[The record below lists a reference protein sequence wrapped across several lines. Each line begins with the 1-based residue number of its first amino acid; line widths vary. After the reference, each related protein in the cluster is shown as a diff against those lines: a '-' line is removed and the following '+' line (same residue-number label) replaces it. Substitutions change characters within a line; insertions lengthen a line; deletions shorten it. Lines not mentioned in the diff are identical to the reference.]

1 MTAVDVAQF
10 RLARRTTDRRL
21 QLVVG
26 GLGVLAVTLFF
37 VEVLLGSFTV
47 TFPDLVRI
55 VTGTDIPGASFIVM
69 EDKLPRAVVGVMV
82 GASFAVAGT
91 VFQTMLRNP
100 LASPDVIGVT
110 SGASAGAVVGIVVF
124 GAAGAAVS
132 VWAFTGTIVVAL
144 GIAALARGGVKGS
157 RLILVGI
164 AIGAVLQSVV
174 SYLLVR
180 ADVYVASDAFAWLQG
195 SLNDSTWPR
204 ARDLAV
210 CLVVLLPALWLL
222 ARRLGVLALG
232 DDPAQGLGVP
242 VARSRLALLL
252 VAVSLAAVATAASG
266 PIAFAAFLPGPIA
279 HRLLRGRVSLV
290 AAALVGVVIVLG
302 ADFVAHGL
310 FADLTLPVGVVT
322 GALGA
327 PFLLYLL
334 VASNRRL
341 A

>member
-1 MTAVDVAQF
+1 M
-10 RLARRTTDRRL
+10 
-21 QLVVG
+21 
-26 GLGVLAVTLFF
+26 
-37 VEVLLGSFTV
+37 LLGSFTV

-69 EDKLPRAVVGVMV
+69 EDKLPRAVIGVMV
-82 GASFAVAGT
+82 GASFAIAGT

-110 SGASAGAVVGIVVF
+110 SGASAGAVLGIVVF

-132 VWAFTGTIVVAL
+132 VWAFAGTILVAL

-164 AIGAVLQSVV
+164 AVGAVLQSVI

-232 DDPAQGLGVP
+232 DDPAQALGVP

-252 VAVSLAAVATAASG
+252 AAVSLAAVATAASG

-279 HRLLRGRVSLV
+279 QRLLGGRVSLA

-310 FADLTLPVGVVT
+310 IPDVTLPVGVVT